1 MFFFLLGNQSAT
13 AQITC
18 DMMALSV
25 SSSDTGYVQ
34 LYHPGAYLLWPR
46 DPNVIEF
53 AITDVQGNLIHQDTI
68 YGSNGLMLFNHNIP
82 VTDTMNVQ
90 SIIRNDSLGI
100 VCLIEDKLYW
110 KITQVLPGSSFGN
123 WEILNSNT
131 GSDITT
137 VRDMGKEAQNIVIF
151 SSPGSDLIQISAPE
165 LNHYID
171 IFNLQGQ
178 YIRSTSE
185 RMGSSTLDVS
195 NLENGLYILNFR
207 FKEKGTAIKFVKQ

>member
-1 MFFFLLGNQSAT
+1 MVFFLLGNQSAT

-53 AITDVQGNLIHQDTI
+53 IITDAQGNLIHQDTI

-90 SIIRNDSLGI
+90 SIIRNDSLGM
-100 VCLIEDKLYW
+100 VCLIEDKLFW

-137 VRDMGKEAQNIVIF
+137 VRDMSKEAQTIVIF
-151 SSPGSDLIQISAPE
+151 SSPGSDLIQICAPE

-178 YIRSTSE
+178 YIQSTSE

-195 NLENGLYILNFR
+195 NLDNGLYILNFR
-207 FKEKGTAIKFVKQ
+207 FKEKSTAIKFVKQ